1 MLLYKIG
8 VVQLNYSNIYY
19 SNLNYYIKGSKMRF
33 YNRDKELEYLK
44 KIEQDSHTL
53 SKMTIIIGRRR
64 IGKTK
69 LIREAYKKRVYLFV
83 SKKNETLLCE
93 EFVAVIQN
101 ELSIKILGEFK
112 KFKDLF
118 EYLMELSKTTAFTL
132 IIDEFQE
139 FLQINSSIYA
149 DMQNIWDSYKDE
161 SKMNLVLSGSIYS
174 LMKKIFEDKK
184 EPLFGRANH
193 KIHLKPFSVTT
204 LEEILQEQ
212 YPAYSKQDLLSF
224 YILTGGVAKYV
235 ELFVDNQAFTF
246 EKQLDLIFD
255 ENSLLIEEGKNLLIE
270 EFGKEYT
277 TYFSILSL
285 IASSK
290 TSRSEIESILGKNVG
305 GYLDR
310 LENEYTIIKK
320 VKPIFAKEGSRT
332 LKYEI
337 IDNFFHFWFR
347 FIYKNRSA
355 IEIENYDYV
364 KSIVKRDFS
373 TYSGRFL
380 EKYFIEKLKDSG
392 KYSNIGTYWEKG
404 NQNEIDIVAINK
416 DRKRMLVAEVK
427 LNHHKIN
434 LSELKEK
441 AQKLLQKQK
450 GYEVKFLGYSMEDMT
465 MVGYRS

>member
-1 MLLYKIG
+1 MK
-8 VVQLNYSNIYY
+8 
-19 SNLNYYIKGSKMRF
+19 F
-33 YNRDKELEYLK
+33 YNRDKELSYLK
-44 KIEQDSHTL
+44 KIGEDAKTS
-53 SKMTIIIGRRR
+53 SRMTIIVGRRR

-69 LIREAYKKRVYLFV
+69 LIKEAYKHRVYLFV
-83 SKKNETLLCE
+83 SRKNEALLCE
-93 EFVAVIQN
+93 EFITIIQN
-101 ELSIKILGEFK
+101 ELKVKVFGDFT

-118 EYLMELSKTTAFTL
+118 EYLMEFSKTTPFTL
-132 IIDEFQE
+132 VIDEFQE
-139 FLQINSSIYA
+139 FLQINNTIYS
-149 DMQNIWDSYKDE
+149 DMQNIWDSYKDD

-174 LMKKIFEDKK
+174 LMKKIFENKK

-193 KIHLKPFSVTT
+193 KIHLKPFSVQTIEKILTEHTT
-204 LEEILQEQ
+204 D
-212 YPAYSKQDLLSF
+212 YSNDDLLSF

-255 ENSLLIEEGKNLLIE
+255 ENSLFIDEGKNLLIE

-285 IASSK
+285 ISSSK

-355 IEIENYDYV
+355 IEIENYAYI

-373 TYSGRFL
+373 TYGGKFL
-380 EKYFIEKLKDSG
+380 EKYFIEKLKASG
-392 KYSNIGTYWEKG
+392 KYSAIGTYWEKG
-404 NQNEIDIVAINK
+404 NQNEIDIVAINDDEK
-416 DRKRMLVAEVK
+416 KMLIAEVK
-427 LNHHKIN
+427 RNPKKIN
-434 LSELKEK
+434 IALLEEK
-441 AQKLLQKQK
+441 SQKLLQKHK
-450 GYEVKFLGYSMEDMT
+450 GYEVAFKGYSIEDIRH
-465 MVGYRS
+465 GDLF